1 MFAKKV
7 VIITGASS
15 GLGRQLARDLAARR
29 CRVVLFA
36 RNANAL
42 AEAVAEC
49 EAAGGEAMAVNGD
62 VTQPED
68 CERLITKTTE
78 RFGGIDFL
86 ISNAGL
92 SMWAKFEEVTDLN
105 LFRRLIEVNYLGLVN
120 TLHFALPAL
129 KQRDGLIVSIGSI
142 QGKIAVPA
150 HSGYVASKHALEGFC
165 ETLRYELDDTSVDL
179 LTVHPHWIQGTNM
192 RANAFAADGA
202 AMGESKRSHNHESI
216 TLDECAREIIDAMRA
231 RQSELII
238 PPRLRLAPILKA
250 LWPTMLRRKV
260 MRIFRGQGN

>member
-1 MFAKKV
+1 MFAEKTV
-7 VIITGASS
+7 VITGASS
-15 GLGRQLARDLAARR
+15 GLGRQLACDLAARR

-36 RNANAL
+36 RNAGAL

-49 EAAGGEAMAVNGD
+49 EAAGGEAMAVTGD
-62 VTQPED
+62 VTVPAD
-68 CERLITKTTE
+68 CERLINETLE

-92 SMWAKFEEVTDLN
+92 SMWAKFEDVTDLN
-105 LFRRLIEVNYLGLVN
+105 VFRSLMEVNYLGLVN
-120 TLHFALPAL
+120 ALHFALPSL
-129 KQRDGLIVSIGSI
+129 RKSGGLIVSIGSI

-165 ETLRYELDDTSVDL
+165 ETLRYELDGSGVDL

-192 RANAFAADGA
+192 RANACTADGG
-202 AMGESKRSHNHESI
+202 AMGAGKRAHNHESI
-216 TLDECAREIIDAMRA
+216 TLEECAREIIDAMRA
-231 RQSELII
+231 RQNELII

-250 LWPTMLRRKV
+250 LWPAMLRRKV
-260 MRIFRGQGN
+260 LRIFRGQGK

>member
-1 MFAKKV
+1 MFSEKV

-15 GLGRQLARDLAARR
+15 GLGRQLAHDLAARR
-29 CRVVLFA
+29 CRVVLF
-36 RNANAL
+36 
-42 AEAVAEC
+42 AVAEC
-49 EAAGGEAMAVNGD
+49 EAAGGEAMAVTGD
-62 VTQPED
+62 VTQPAD
-68 CERLITKTTE
+68 CERLIDETTE

-92 SMWAKFEEVTDLN
+92 SMWAKFDEVTDLN
-105 LFRRLIEVNYLGLVN
+105 LFRRLMEVNYLGLVN
-120 TLHFALPAL
+120 TLHFALPTL
-129 KQRDGLIVSIGSI
+129 KKNAGLIVSIGSI

-165 ETLRYELDDTSVDL
+165 DTLRYELEGTGVDI

-192 RANAFAADGA
+192 RANACTADGA

-216 TLDECAREIIDAMRA
+216 TLEQCAREIIDAMRE
-231 RQSELII
+231 RQRELII

-250 LWPTMLRRKV
+250 LWPALLRRKV
-260 MRIFRGQGN
+260 LRIFRGQGK